1 VFSARSF
8 FRDPVKYVAAHGD
21 GQATIPLKA
30 GPTRFLLVRDP
41 ELVWRVLVTD
51 SDSFA
56 PGKWKRRAR
65 RFVGA
70 TLNTLNGDEHR
81 RRRLLLQPAL
91 DRRRIASFVPRIA
104 ARVELAQAGWED
116 GARIILRDTLD
127 PLSLLVAGEVL
138 LSTELDPGLAQELRR
153 LMAAVPRFTP
163 PLRVTPGGRALARIE
178 AAVQAL
184 IDARRQAPEQDDLL
198 GALLVSGLPERTA
211 RGEVIALL
219 QATVDEPPSTL
230 EAVWYLLGRHP
241 QVERRLQDELDAGG
255 ASPYL
260 DAVLLETLR
269 LFPPARHIDR
279 CPVQDVRIGDVQIR
293 HGANVLISPL
303 VTQQDPRLY
312 ERPTDFV
319 PERWLDGRVAE
330 RGAFVPF
337 GAGAHTCIGEPLAR
351 AIVTTT
357 LATVARQWRL
367 RVEPDAPP
375 PVPRSPRLVVTLQL
389 R

>member
-8 FRDPVKYVAAHGD
+8 FRDPVKYVAAHGG
-21 GQATIPLKA
+21 GQATIPLRA

-91 DRRRIASFVPRIA
+91 DRRRIASFAPSIA
-104 ARVELAQAGWED
+104 ARVERAQAGWED
-116 GARIILRDTLD
+116 GARIVLRDTLD

-138 LSTELDPGLAQELRR
+138 LSTELDPGLARELRR
-153 LMAAVPRFTP
+153 VMAAVPRFTP
-163 PLRVTPGGRALARIE
+163 PLPVTPGGRALARIE

-198 GALLVSGLPERTA
+198 GAMLVSGLPERTA

-293 HGANVLISPL
+293 QGANVLISPL
-303 VTQQDPRLY
+303 VTQRDPRLY
-312 ERPTDFV
+312 ERPSDFV
-319 PERWLDGRVAE
+319 PERWLGGRVAE

-357 LATVARQWRL
+357 VATVARRWRL
-367 RVEPDAPP
+367 RIDPDAPP
-375 PVPRSPRLVVTLQL
+375 PVPRSPQLVVTLQ
-389 R
+389 RR